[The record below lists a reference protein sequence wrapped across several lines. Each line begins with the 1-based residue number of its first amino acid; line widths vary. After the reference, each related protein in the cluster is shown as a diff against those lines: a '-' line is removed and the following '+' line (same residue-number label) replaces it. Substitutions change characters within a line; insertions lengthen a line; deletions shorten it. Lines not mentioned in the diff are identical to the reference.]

1 MDGGS
6 EEWTETIE
14 PRVWHWLCT
23 MAVKADLG
31 TVPALQIKSVT
42 VPKGWTIVMDARNPH
57 AGAPAGE
64 LGGLRVHVYGVE
76 SAIDKHNMQ
85 EQVRHVIVSM
95 VRLP

>member
-1 MDGGS
+1 
-6 EEWTETIE
+6 
-14 PRVWHWLCT
+14 